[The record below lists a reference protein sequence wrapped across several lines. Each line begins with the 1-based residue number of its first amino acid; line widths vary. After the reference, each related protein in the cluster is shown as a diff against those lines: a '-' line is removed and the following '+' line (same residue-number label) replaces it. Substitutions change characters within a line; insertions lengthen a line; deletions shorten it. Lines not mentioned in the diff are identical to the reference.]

1 MGVEELPV
9 GLRGLRLR
17 VIVDDYEGHPPVP
30 PGTVVNAI
38 GDSRRPDFLVIELDS
53 PIEVPR
59 RSAPGAVAIRHLA
72 VSQLRG
78 WEWDWEML
86 FRPPAEVDLPRG
98 PDEAVP
104 FTPLFVKVWHVFDPR
119 LATSQEWTTDTM
131 VYVAKG
137 SLTKTLVGQRT

>member
-1 MGVEELPV
+1 MGIGELPV

-72 VSQLRG
+72 ISPIG
-78 WEWDWEML
+78 WDWEAL
-86 FRPPAEVDLPRG
+86 VRPPVE
-98 PDEAVP
+98 
-104 FTPLFVKVWHVFDPR
+104 FTPFVVKVWHVFDPR

-137 SLTKTLVGQRT
+137 SLTKTLVGRRT